1 MTQPILVLT
10 LSLQERM
17 ELRETGSIT
26 WRKNKMT
33 SFGGLPKMILLALE
47 YFFTLT

>member
-17 ELRETGSIT
+17 ELRETGSIK
-26 WRKNKMT
+26 WRKKRIT
-33 SFGGLPKMILLALE
+33 SLGGLPKIVLMASE
-47 YFFTLT
+47 